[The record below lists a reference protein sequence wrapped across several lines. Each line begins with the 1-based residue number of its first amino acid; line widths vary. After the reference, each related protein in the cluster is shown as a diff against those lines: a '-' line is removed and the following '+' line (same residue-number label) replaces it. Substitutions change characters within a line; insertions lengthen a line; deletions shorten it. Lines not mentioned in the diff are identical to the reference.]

1 MIDFDSETK
10 VLDIEIFTQLTIA
23 DMNSSIAIIL
33 LFSQGQ
39 KKMHTHT
46 HTRART
52 HARAY
57 ICICIYIYVYV
68 YIYICI
74 CIYMRRGR
82 CVHAHTSVLWGA
94 IFSGV
99 ILVCLG
105 ASYRA
110 SVIGF
115 DIVQNFCW

>member
-57 ICICIYIYVYV
+57 IYICIYIYVYV
-68 YIYICI
+68 YICAE
-74 CIYMRRGR
+74 GG
-82 CVHAHTSVLWGA
+82 AHTRAPAS
-94 IFSGV
+94 FGV
-99 ILVCLG
+99 QSFG
-105 ASYRA
+105 E
-110 SVIGF
+110 
-115 DIVQNFCW
+115 

>member
-57 ICICIYIYVYV
+57 IYMYL
-68 YIYICI
+68 YICI
-74 CIYMRRGR
+74 CIYMRGRG
-82 CVHAHTSVLWGA
+82 CAHARTSVLWGA
-94 IFSGV
+94 IFWGV
-99 ILVCLG
+99 IIVCLG

-115 DIVQNFCW
+115 DIVQDFCW